1 MLSTTL
7 DRIIDQISRPIVP
20 IFTCKLKQM
29 HSQEEREQR
38 FTNPRGIERAQPLNL
53 EKATRRPKKA
63 GQLLVS
69 KAEFSETEREPI
81 IN

>member
-53 EKATRRPKKA
+53 EKANETAKESRPASRFKSGIFGNGA
-63 GQLLVS
+63 R
-69 KAEFSETEREPI
+69 A
-81 IN
+81 NN